1 VEQLVYISTSRA
13 MPRVPQLEIDAI
25 LEVSRCNNARD
36 GLTGLLVV
44 GGRRFLQVLE
54 GPEAALTVA
63 YDRIQADPR
72 HFALVQLSRRTI
84 EERSF
89 PDWQMG
95 FERSGAGLGAQIDGL
110 LDTVADPV
118 LRAEFRGFA
127 DRHASAA

>member
-1 VEQLVYISTSRA
+1 MEQLIYISTSRS
-13 MPRVPQLEIDAI
+13 PSSVPQSEIDAI
-25 LEVSRCNNARD
+25 LDVSRRNNQRD
-36 GLTGLLVV
+36 GLTGLLAV

-54 GPEAALTVA
+54 GPTAQLTAA
-63 YDRIQADPR
+63 YDRIEADQR

-95 FERSGAGLGAQIDGL
+95 YDHDGSGLAAHIDRLVEGV
-110 LDTVADPV
+110 TDPV

-127 DRHASAA
+127 ERHASAA